1 MSGTYKVTGINLKS
15 IPLGESDRLLT
26 VLTPEQ
32 GLIRAVAPGA
42 RKHKSSL
49 RGRSSLFAVNELLIA
64 KGRSLDKIVQA
75 EGLESFPNLSQDLG
89 TLTASQYLA
98 EVALC
103 QALSQQP
110 QAELFALVCEHLRR
124 LVKQPQSLTLAC
136 LVHAVFHLLV
146 VAGLAPQVQVCCVTQ
161 QPVVP
166 DFSNQDWRIG
176 FSAAAGGT
184 VQLSELERLA
194 SEGYTKPH
202 STPLDY
208 SPPSGNG
215 ELDTGKVSDVN
226 KAIAISKYAVN
237 HGHRYSDQPERRP
250 RHRAQAKAPEL
261 CILLNATEL
270 ALFQQLANP
279 HLPQLDGELCGADLS
294 REDEVSSHIPP
305 NSAEP
310 IEVWLSIERTLRH
323 YAQYHLE
330 RPIRSAALIETCF
343 TPLLKSS

>member
-49 RGRSSLFAVNELLIA
+49 RGRSSLFAVNELFIA
-64 KGRSLDKIVQA
+64 KGRNLDKIVQV

-124 LVKQPQSLTLAC
+124 LAKQPQSLTLAC

-166 DFSNQDWRIG
+166 DFSNRDWRIG

-194 SEGYTKPH
+194 SEGYTKPR
-202 STPLDY
+202 PNPWDY
-208 SPPSGNG
+208 SPPMDTG
-215 ELDTGKVSDVN
+215 ELGTRNVSGVN
-226 KAIAISKYAVN
+226 EAIAISKYAVTQGN
-237 HGHRYSDQPERRP
+237 CYPDQLKRQS
-250 RHRAQAKAPEL
+250 RHHAQSKIPEL

-279 HLPQLDGELCGADLS
+279 QLPQLDGRPLGSDSL
-294 REDEVSSHIPP
+294 RGDEVSSSVSP
-305 NSAEP
+305 NSAASVR
-310 IEVWLSIERTLRH
+310 VWLSIEQTLRH
-323 YAQYHLE
+323 YTQYHLE

>member
-49 RGRSSLFAVNELLIA
+49 RGRSSLFAVNELFIA
-64 KGRSLDKIVQA
+64 KGRSLDKIIQA

-89 TLTASQYLA
+89 KLTASQYLA

-110 QAELFALVCEHLRR
+110 QPELFALVCEHLRR

-166 DFSNQDWRIG
+166 DFSNRDWRIG

-194 SEGYTKPH
+194 SEGYTKPR
-202 STPLDY
+202 STYWDDAPIPD
-208 SPPSGNG
+208 NG
-215 ELDTGKVSDVN
+215 ELGTRNVPGAN
-226 KAIAISKYAVN
+226 NAIAISKYA
-237 HGHRYSDQPERRP
+237 GTGRHRYSDQPEQRP
-250 RHRAQAKAPEL
+250 RHPAQSKIPEL

-279 HLPQLDGELCGADLS
+279 QLPQLDGQPPGSDSLGG
-294 REDEVSSHIPP
+294 DEMSSSVSP
-305 NSAEP
+305 NSAAS
-310 IEVWLSIERTLRH
+310 IRVWLSIERTLRH
-323 YAQYHLE
+323 YTQYHLE

>member
-26 VLTPEQ
+26 VLTPDQ

-49 RGRSSLFAVNELLIA
+49 RGRSSLFAVNELFIA
-64 KGRSLDKIVQA
+64 KGRSLDKIIQA

-89 TLTASQYLA
+89 KLTASQYLA
-98 EVALC
+98 EVALF

-110 QAELFALVCEHLRR
+110 QTELFALVCEHLRR

-136 LVHAVFHLLV
+136 LVHAVFHLLI

-166 DFSNQDWRIG
+166 DFSNRDWRIG

-184 VQLSELERLA
+184 VQLSELDRLA
-194 SEGYTKPH
+194 SEGYAKPR
-202 STPLDY
+202 SKNWDY
-208 SPPSGNG
+208 SSPSGNG
-215 ELDTGKVSDVN
+215 ELGTGNVAGIN
-226 KAIAISKYAVN
+226 EAIAISKYA
-237 HGHRYSDQPERRP
+237 GTGRHRYSDQPEQRP
-250 RHRAQAKAPEL
+250 RHSAQSKISEL
-261 CILLNATEL
+261 CILLTATEL
-270 ALFQQLANP
+270 ALLQQLANP
-279 HLPQLDGELCGADLS
+279 HLPQLDGEPNGVDLIGG
-294 REDEVSSHIPP
+294 DKVSSNLSP
-305 NSAEP
+305 NSAESVG
-310 IEVWLSIERTLRH
+310 VWLSIERTLRH

-330 RPIRSAALIETCF
+330 RPIRSATLIETCF
-343 TPLLKSS
+343 TPLLQSS